1 MPRAIL
7 FLALAFLASSVRAD
21 DVSEAA
27 LAGRWKVV
35 GTAPTAKNR
44 DGLAELEK
52 HGCYLYFEFAANG
65 RAAIGIGSDSKAKLA
80 ALKKAN
86 PDVELEWAAK
96 YEVVNGRVEVSGF
109 PARLREPGGWLGDS
123 ATAIF
128 RVRLEGD
135 TLELTGPGGF
145 VAFQK
150 VKKTVAATGGAPGTK
165 TNPKPDANSVVGK
178 WRFTKLADSRT
189 DFPDLYKRG
198 KLYFY
203 FEFAPDGTF
212 AFATH
217 SDDPTRPALKSKA
230 GPLGAKGKYRV
241 VPGNVLELS
250 EVERVGGVAGLNLDN
265 PKFTFAIT
273 DDTLVLSEDGARKLE
288 CARVAPVA
296 NPLIGAWRVT
306 EMSRWTQEQK
316 DAFAQTGT
324 STFLLYASDGTAK
337 VEMRQRDGQLVPMPP
352 AQPLTWKYRV
362 ASETEIDYYGVPQ
375 YMRADFGL
383 AGLSDR
389 TTVTFKLTGDTLV
402 LTEADRKNTMTLT
415 REKK

>member
-7 FLALAFLASSVRAD
+7 FLALAILASSVRAD

-52 HGCYLYFEFAANG
+52 HGCYLYFEFAASG

-123 ATAIF
+123 ATALF
-128 RVRLEGD
+128 RVRLDGD

-150 VKKTVAATGGAPGTK
+150 VKKTVAATGGATGTK
-165 TNPKPDANSVVGK
+165 AKPKADANPLAGR
-178 WRFTKLADSRT
+178 WRAKKIPNAPLDY
-189 DFPDLYKRG
+189 DEIYKRNQV
-198 KLYFY
+198 YVY
-203 FEFAPDGTF
+203 ADFAADGTVKYD
-212 AFATH
+212 
-217 SDDPTRPALKSKA
+217 SLSEDPDRT
-230 GPLGAKGKYRV
+230 PLNGGFTAKYRV
-241 VPGNVLELS
+241 GPENALEIYDAQTTAAPRFRRGMFDGKYTFVLNGDALTLTEFS
-250 EVERVGGVAGLNLDN
+250 TAQ
-265 PKFTFAIT
+265 KFEYVRYRPF
-273 DDTLVLSEDGARKLE
+273 DPSKLV
-288 CARVAPVA
+288 
-296 NPLIGAWRVT
+296 GAWRVT
-306 EMSRWTQEQK
+306 ETSR
-316 DAFAQTGT
+316 QTKADRDLIARTGV
-324 STFLLYASDGTAK
+324 STYLVYAKDGTAK
-337 VEMRQRDGQLVPMPP
+337 LELRDRDGQLIPGARPP
-352 AQPLTWKYRV
+352 QGYWWHYRV
-362 ASETEIDYYGVPQ
+362 VSATEIEYTYVPQ
-375 YMRADFGL
+375 DLRNEAGP
-383 AGLSDR
+383 AGLKDSG
-389 TTVTFKLTGDTLV
+389 TVTYKLTGDTLV
-402 LTEADRKNTMTLT
+402 ITEVDGKNTLTLE